1 MDFYRVIG
9 LEKEPFSTSPDPDFL
24 YLTHEHDLALT
35 NLLIELRLRRGLS
48 VILGEIGTG
57 KTTLSRKLIT
67 ELGDREGFVVHSVL
81 NPAFES
87 EKHFLISLIQNFQV
101 PLDDGMV
108 LNDMTLAEMRDAF
121 EKYLFKAGTEEGKI
135 VTLII
140 DEAQK
145 LSIETLEALR
155 ILLNYETNEFKLL
168 QIVLLGQLEFY
179 SKLLKVQNF
188 YDRIDFKFTL
198 NPLGFEMAKR
208 MIEFRVKQAGYNK
221 NRALFDEEAM
231 HEIYTYTKGYPRV
244 MIKICHNCL
253 RELLVDGNKEH
264 VDREI
269 ASKAI
274 RKDKAA
280 KWQEKAAQQN
290 TSY

>member
-9 LEKEPFSTSPDPDFL
+9 LEKEPFSTSPDPRFL

-35 NLLIELRLRRGLS
+35 NLLIELRLKRGLS

-57 KTTLSRKLIT
+57 KTTLSRKLIS
-67 ELGDREGFVVHSVL
+67 ELSDREGFIVHSIL
-81 NPAFES
+81 NPAFED
-87 EKHFLISLIQNFQV
+87 EKHFLFSLIRNYQV
-101 PLDDGMV
+101 PLEEGMSYD
-108 LNDMTLAEMRDAF
+108 DMTLAEMRDVLERF
-121 EKYLFKAGTEEGKI
+121 LLYAGTKEGKV

-179 SKLLKVQNF
+179 SKLLKVKNF

-198 NPLGFEMAKR
+198 NPLGYDMAKR
-208 MIEFRVKQAGYNK
+208 MINFRVRQAGYK
-221 NRALFDEEAM
+221 KRRELFDEDAM
-231 HEIYTYTKGYPRV
+231 REIYSHTKGYPRM

-253 RELLVDGNKEH
+253 RELI
-264 VDREI
+264 VDRRKEFVDLET
-269 ASKAI
+269 AREAI
-274 RKDKAA
+274 RKDKAS
-280 KWQEKAAQQN
+280 KWQDKVALQN
-290 TSY
+290 MSY

>member
-9 LEKEPFSTSPDPDFL
+9 LEKEPFSTSPDPKFL

-67 ELGDREGFVVHSVL
+67 ELGEREGFIVHSIL
-81 NPAFES
+81 NPAFED
-87 EKHFLISLIQNFQV
+87 EKHFLFSLILNFQV
-101 PLDDGMV
+101 PLDDE
-108 LNDMTLAEMRDAF
+108 MTYESMSLAQMRDLF
-121 EKYLFKAGTEEGKI
+121 ERYLLRAGVREGKI
-135 VTLII
+135 ITLII

-155 ILLNYETNEFKLL
+155 ILLNYETNEYKLL

-179 SKLLKVQNF
+179 SKLLKVKNF

-198 NPLGFEMAKR
+198 NPLGFDMARR
-208 MIEFRVKQAGYNK
+208 MIEFRTRQAGYTK
-221 NRALFDEEAM
+221 NRPLFDEEAVR
-231 HEIYTYTKGYPRV
+231 EIYRYTKGYPRM
-244 MIKICHNCL
+244 MIKVCHNCL
-253 RELLVDGNKEH
+253 RELLVDRRKDF
-264 VDREI
+264 VDVLI
-269 ASKAI
+269 AQEAI
-274 RKDKAA
+274 KKDKAA
-280 KWQEKAAQQN
+280 KWQDKAAPQSTN
-290 TSY
+290 Y